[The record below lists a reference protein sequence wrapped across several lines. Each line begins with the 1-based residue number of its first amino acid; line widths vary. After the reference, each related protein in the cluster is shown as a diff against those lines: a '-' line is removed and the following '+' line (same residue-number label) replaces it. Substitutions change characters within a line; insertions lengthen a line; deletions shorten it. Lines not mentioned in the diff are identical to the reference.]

1 MVFLGSALWTE
12 PFLPHRRL
20 GESELFLL
28 AVVGEAHR
36 CNVKGSGTLNAVSE
50 LVFGD
55 SSLFADTTVMLL
67 LDLVLLVIQPTLRQR
82 KIIVNSI
89 LSCISSQNG
98 SVIPNFLFP
107 GVLFIGQNLSM
118 LVLQQLLVVW

>member
-1 MVFLGSALWTE
+1 MDFHGSALWTE

-28 AVVGEAHR
+28 AVVGEALR
-36 CNVKGSGTLNAVSE
+36 CNVKGSGTLNAVSD

-55 SSLFADTTVMLL
+55 SSLFAETTVTLS
-67 LDLVLLVIQPTLRQR
+67 LDLVLVVIQPTLRQG
-82 KIIVNSI
+82 KIIMNSI
-89 LSCISSQNG
+89 LSCSSYQNG

-118 LVLQQLLVVW
+118 LILHQLLVVW